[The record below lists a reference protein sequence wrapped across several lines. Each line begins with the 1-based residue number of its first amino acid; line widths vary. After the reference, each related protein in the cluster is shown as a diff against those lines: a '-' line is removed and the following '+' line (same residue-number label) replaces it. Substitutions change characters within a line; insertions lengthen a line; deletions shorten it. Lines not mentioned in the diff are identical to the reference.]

1 MSKRSANSP
10 EGRPTRNDV
19 ARLANLSGT
28 TVSRVLS
35 GNPDESV
42 SPQVRERVLKAARE
56 LGYTPNSAA
65 QALRSGRTGLIGFWM
80 CLEYSR
86 YRSMVLDEMRRHLA
100 PTDFALAVTDVDED
114 YQGHHSLARALRV
127 PTDGIIAFDPSVS
140 AEAFADSTDQLAA
153 NRPFVSMGAFWSEK
167 RSYVGVDLKAGAE
180 EAMHHLFGTGRHRIA
195 YLAPAGTYFVDG
207 GARYEGYREKMAEAG
222 LPGQTLEVVDRPLER
237 IPSLV
242 QNLRACMANDS
253 LPEALLCFYDD
264 IAVDSV
270 VALME
275 IGLVPGRDVAVV
287 GFNGNE
293 GLDRAPCPITT
304 VRQPVEKMCALAFEF
319 LKAQMDD
326 PTAPLQKEI
335 LKPTLIVRESTAR

>member
-1 MSKRSANSP
+1 MSKRSVNSP

-19 ARLANLSGT
+19 ARLANISGT

-42 SPQVRERVLKAARE
+42 SPKVRERVLKAARE
-56 LGYTPNSAA
+56 LGYLPNSAA

-86 YRSMVLDEMRRHLA
+86 YRSMVLDHMRGLLA
-100 PTDFALAVTDVDED
+100 STDFALAVTDVDED
-114 YQGHHSLARALRV
+114 YQGHHSLVRALRV

-140 AEAFADSTDQLAA
+140 AEAFAQSTDQLAA

-180 EAMHHLFGTGRHRIA
+180 EAMDHLFATGRRKIA
-195 YLAPAGTYFVDG
+195 YVAPAGSYFVSG
-207 GARYEGYREKMAEAG
+207 GARYEGYRDKMAAAS
-222 LPGQTLEVVDRPLER
+222 LPEQTLEVIDRQAER
-237 IPSLV
+237 IGSLV
-242 QNLRACMANDS
+242 ANLRTCMAEGT

-270 VALME
+270 VALLE
-275 IGLVPGRDVAVV
+275 VGLVPGRDVAVV

-304 VRQPVEKMCALAFEF
+304 VRQPVERMCELTLEF
-319 LKAQMDD
+319 LRAQMDD
-326 PTAPLQKEI
+326 PSAPLQKEI
-335 LKPTLIVRESTAR
+335 LKPSLIVRESTAR

>member
-1 MSKRSANSP
+1 MSKSSANSP

-19 ARLANLSGT
+19 ARLAKISGT

-42 SPQVRERVLKAARE
+42 SPKARERVLKAARE
-56 LGYTPNSAA
+56 LGYMPNSAA

-86 YRSMVLDEMRRHLA
+86 YRSMVLDEMRRLLA

-114 YQGHHSLARALRV
+114 YQGHHSLVRALRV

-140 AEAFADSTDQLAA
+140 AEAFAHSTDQLAA
-153 NRPFVSMGAFWSEK
+153 NRPFVSMGAFWSEE

-180 EAMHHLFGTGRHRIA
+180 MAMDHLFETGRRKIA
-195 YLAPAGTYFVDG
+195 YVGPRNSYFLG
-207 GARYEGYREKMAEAG
+207 AGARYDGYRDKMVEAG
-222 LPGQTLEVVDRPLER
+222 LPLQALSVIDTSGER
-237 IPSLV
+237 IPTLV
-242 QNLRACMANDS
+242 AELRGCIETGS
-253 LPEALLCFYDD
+253 LPDALLCFYDD
-264 IAVDSV
+264 IAVDAI

-275 IGLVPGRDVAVV
+275 LGLTPGRDVAVV

-293 GLDRAPCPITT
+293 GLDRAPCPIST
-304 VRQPVEKMCALAFEF
+304 VRQPVERMCALAFEF
-319 LKAQMDD
+319 LRAQMED
-326 PTAPLQKEI
+326 PTAPLQKAI
-335 LKPTLIVRESTAR
+335 LKPELIVRESSRM